1 MTLMRNGNWVQIII
15 GDISLGLL
23 QMNGYIFG
31 KIWLWS
37 LLLPWPLD
45 SMTMQRQPDPC
56 NGHDPRDQDNASAK
70 QAKHVVMS

>member
-15 GDISLGLL
+15 GDIILGLL

-56 NGHDPRDQDNASAK
+56 NEHDHHGQDNVFAK